1 MITIMIILGTVKQT
15 GTGTW
20 FAYGRTR
27 VLGPFSS
34 ERAAWRAL
42 VEYGEG

>member
-1 MITIMIILGTVKQT
+1 MKVNKVMGQ
-15 GTGTW
+15 W

-27 VLGPFSS
+27 VLGPFKT

-42 VEYGEG
+42 VQEGEE